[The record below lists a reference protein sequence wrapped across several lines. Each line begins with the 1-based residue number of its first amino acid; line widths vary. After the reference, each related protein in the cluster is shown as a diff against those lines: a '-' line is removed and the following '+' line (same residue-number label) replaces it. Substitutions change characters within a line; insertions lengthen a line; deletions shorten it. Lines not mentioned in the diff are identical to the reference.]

1 MSPPQGGGTEAP
13 HHQSFG
19 FKTFLSPIGIFY
31 RLWTMSIRFHYRDE
45 DGREEFKKTTE
56 SVTIILWHNRLFLAG
71 EWHQRFRKGKRC
83 YGLISGSRDGAW
95 LETFYRWSG
104 IRAIR
109 GSRNRRGSQA
119 TRDLIR
125 VVKNGHDAG
134 ITPDGSRGPKYE
146 VKPGAL
152 LVARASRS
160 PVALVSF
167 SYGRAIRLKSWDEFV
182 IPLPFSRIRLRTRI
196 LPYEELFK
204 DRDLGQATKRI
215 QECLMEM
222 TDDPA

>member
-1 MSPPQGGGTEAP
+1 MNQPQGGGTEVP
-13 HHQSFG
+13 HQQSFG
-19 FKTFLSPIGIFY
+19 FKAFLSPLGILY
-31 RLWTMSIRFHYRDE
+31 RLWTMSIRFNYRDE
-45 DGREEFKKTTE
+45 DGRAEFQKTTE
-56 SVTIILWHNRLFLAG
+56 PVTVILWHNRLFLAG
-71 EWHQRFRKGKRC
+71 EWHQRFRKGRGIF
-83 YGLISGSRDGAW
+83 GLISGSRDGAW
-95 LETFYRWSG
+95 LETFYQWAG

-125 VVKNGHDAG
+125 KVKDGYDAG

-146 VKPGAL
+146 AKPGAL

-196 LPYEELFK
+196 LPYKELFK
-204 DRDLGQATKRI
+204 DRDLDQATKRV

>member
-1 MSPPQGGGTEAP
+1 M
-13 HHQSFG
+13 
-19 FKTFLSPIGIFY
+19 
-31 RLWTMSIRFHYRDE
+31 RFHYHDE
-45 DGREEFKKTTE
+45 DGRAEFKKTTE
-56 SVTIILWHNRLFLAG
+56 PVTVILWHNRLFLAG
-71 EWHQRFRKGKRC
+71 EWHQRFRKGRRI

-95 LETFYRWSG
+95 LETFYQWAG
-104 IRAIR
+104 IRAVR

-125 VVKNGHDAG
+125 KVKDGHDAG

-146 VKPGAL
+146 AKSGGL

-204 DRDLGQATKRI
+204 DRDLDQASKRV

>member
-1 MSPPQGGGTEAP
+1 MNPPQGGGNAVP

-19 FKTFLSPIGIFY
+19 LKTFLSPFGILY
-31 RLWTMSIRFHYRDE
+31 RLWTMSIRFQYRDE
-45 DGREEFKKTTE
+45 DGREEFQKITE
-56 SVTIILWHNRLFLAG
+56 SVTVILWHNRLFLAG
-71 EWHQRFRKGKRC
+71 EWHQRFRKGKKF

-95 LETFYRWSG
+95 LETFYKWAA

-109 GSRNRRGSQA
+109 GSRNRRGAQA

-125 VVKNGHDAG
+125 KVKDGHDAG

-146 VKPGAL
+146 AKAGGL
-152 LVARASRS
+152 FVARASRS

-182 IPLPFSRIRLRTRI
+182 IPLPFSRVRLRTRI
-196 LPYEELFK
+196 LPNEELFK
-204 DRDLGQATKRI
+204 DSDLEKATQRV

-222 TDDPA
+222 TDD

>member
-1 MSPPQGGGTEAP
+1 MNPPQGRGNDAP

-19 FKTFLSPIGIFY
+19 LNFFLSPLGIFY
-31 RLWTMSIRFHYRDE
+31 RLWTMSIRFQYRDE
-45 DGREEFKKTTE
+45 DGREEFQKITE
-56 SVTIILWHNRLFLAG
+56 PVTVMLWHNRLFLAG
-71 EWHQRFRKGKRC
+71 EWHQRYRKGKRF

-95 LETFYRWSG
+95 LETFYKWAA

-109 GSRNRRGSQA
+109 GSRNRRGAQA

-125 VVKNGHDAG
+125 KVKDGNDAG

-146 VKPGAL
+146 AKAGAIF
-152 LVARASRS
+152 VARASRS

-182 IPLPFSRIRLRTRI
+182 IPLPFSRVRLRTRI
-196 LPYEELFK
+196 LPNEELFK
-204 DRDLGQATKRI
+204 DSDLNKATQQV
-215 QECLMEM
+215 QEYLMEM
-222 TDDPA
+222 TDD

>member
-1 MSPPQGGGTEAP
+1 MSPPQGGGNEAP

-19 FKTFLSPIGIFY
+19 LKTFLSPLGIFY

-45 DGREEFKKTTE
+45 DGREEFQKTTE
-56 SVTIILWHNRLFLAG
+56 PVTIILWHNRLFLAG

-95 LETFYRWSG
+95 LETFYSWSG

-125 VVKNGHDAG
+125 KVKDGHDAG

-146 VKPGAL
+146 AKPGGL

-182 IPLPFSRIRLRTRI
+182 IPLPFSRVRLRTRI
-196 LPYEELFK
+196 LPYKELFK
-204 DRDLGQATKRI
+204 DRDLAQATRWVQK
-215 QECLMEM
+215 CLIEM
-222 TDDPA
+222 TDDPS

>member
-1 MSPPQGGGTEAP
+1 
-13 HHQSFG
+13 
-19 FKTFLSPIGIFY
+19 
-31 RLWTMSIRFHYRDE
+31 MSIRICYRDE
-45 DGREEFKKTTE
+45 DGWAEFKKITE
-56 SVTIILWHNRLFLAG
+56 PVTIVLWHNRLFLAG

-95 LETFYRWSG
+95 LETFYSWSG

-119 TRDLIR
+119 TRELIR
-125 VVKNGHDAG
+125 IVKNGHDAG

-160 PVALVSF
+160 PIALLSF

-182 IPLPFSRIRLRTRI
+182 IPLPFSRVRLRTRI
-196 LPYEELFK
+196 LPCEELFK
-204 DRDLGQATKRI
+204 DRDLDQASTRV
-215 QECLMEM
+215 QECLLEM
-222 TDDPA
+222 TDDPS